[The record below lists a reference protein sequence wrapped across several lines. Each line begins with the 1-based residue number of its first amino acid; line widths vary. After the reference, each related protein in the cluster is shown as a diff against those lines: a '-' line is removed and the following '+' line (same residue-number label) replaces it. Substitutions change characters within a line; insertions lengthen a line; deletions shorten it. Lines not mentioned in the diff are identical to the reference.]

1 MGTVSMNINMN
12 SVSELHKS
20 RTTFQIN
27 QNQQMDSYSKS
38 IQEQINNAQEQLQS
52 LGEDKEM
59 SIDEKMKKRQEI
71 QRQITD
77 LQNQLRQHQIE
88 QRKESRQ
95 SKGSSM
101 EDMLG
106 GKKAVKSSKASK
118 GISTASMKA
127 LISADSAI
135 NQVEAQ
141 GAVKANMK
149 GEAGILETE
158 IKLDSARGKD
168 VEKKQEQLADIE
180 ARTRD
185 IDSAQIDVIN
195 RANKEIDKAA
205 ESDDKH
211 ATVDSDKNNKTDKTN
226 KSENETT
233 TDQRVDIAETNDSNT
248 IPEGIEINPDNPVG
262 NNVDELL

>member
-12 SVSELHKS
+12 SISELHKS

-27 QNQQMDSYSKS
+27 QNLQMDSYSKS
-38 IQEQINNAQEQLQS
+38 LQEQINNANEQLQS

-71 QRQITD
+71 QKQITD

-88 QRKESRQ
+88 QKKENRQ

-106 GKKAVKSSKASK
+106 GKQTAKSSKAAK

-135 NQVEAQ
+135 NQVEAG
-141 GAVKANMK
+141 GAVKANLK

-180 ARTRD
+180 SRNRD
-185 IDSAQIDVIN
+185 IESAQLEVLN
-195 RANKEIDKAA
+195 RADKELDKAA
-205 ESDDKH
+205 ENNNDEIADKSINSNKEQH
-211 ATVDSDKNNKTDKTN
+211 EATADNS
-226 KSENETT
+226 
-233 TDQRVDIAETNDSNT
+233 
-248 IPEGIEINPDNPVG
+248 IPEGVVINLENPVG
-262 NNVDELL
+262 NNVDEIL

>member
-27 QNQQMDSYSKS
+27 QNQQIDSYSKNL
-38 IQEQINNAQEQLQS
+38 QEQINNAKEQLQS

-71 QRQITD
+71 QKQITD

-88 QRKESRQ
+88 QHRESRQ

-106 GKKAVKSSKASK
+106 GKQTAKSSKAAK

-141 GAVKANMK
+141 GAVKANLK

-158 IKLDSARGKD
+158 IKLDSARGNN
-168 VEKKQEQLADIE
+168 VEKKQEELADIE
-180 ARTRD
+180 SRNRD
-185 IDSAQIDVIN
+185 IESAQMEVIN
-195 RANKEIDKAA
+195 QADKELDKAK
-205 ESDDKH
+205 ENNENEVTEKVSDDTKKQ
-211 ATVDSDKNNKTDKTN
+211 SD
-226 KSENETT
+226 
-233 TDQRVDIAETNDSNT
+233 ANT
-248 IPEGIEINPDNPVG
+248 GNPIPEGVEINPDNPVG

>member
-12 SVSELHKS
+12 SISELHKS

-27 QNQQMDSYSKS
+27 QNLQMDSYSKS
-38 IQEQINNAQEQLQS
+38 LQEQINNAKEQLQS

-71 QRQITD
+71 QKQITD

-88 QRKESRQ
+88 QKKENRQ

-106 GKKAVKSSKASK
+106 GKQTAKSSKAAK

-135 NQVEAQ
+135 NQVEAG
-141 GAVKANMK
+141 GAVKANLK

-180 ARTRD
+180 SRNRD
-185 IDSAQIDVIN
+185 IESAQLEVLN
-195 RANKEIDKAA
+195 RADKELDKAA
-205 ESDDKH
+205 ENNNDEIADKSINSNKEQH
-211 ATVDSDKNNKTDKTN
+211 EATADNS
-226 KSENETT
+226 
-233 TDQRVDIAETNDSNT
+233 
-248 IPEGIEINPDNPVG
+248 IPEGVVINLENPVG
-262 NNVDELL
+262 NNVDEIL

>member
-12 SVSELHKS
+12 SISELHKS

-38 IQEQINNAQEQLQS
+38 LQEQINNANEQLQS

-71 QRQITD
+71 QKQITD

-88 QRKESRQ
+88 QHRESRQ

-106 GKKAVKSSKASK
+106 GKQTAKSSKAAK

-127 LISADSAI
+127 LISADSAM
-135 NQVEAQ
+135 NQVEAR
-141 GAVKANMK
+141 GAVKANLK

-180 ARTRD
+180 SRNRD
-185 IDSAQIDVIN
+185 IESAQLEVLN
-195 RANKEIDKAA
+195 RADKELDKAA
-205 ESDDKH
+205 ENNNDEIADKSTNSNKEQRD
-211 ATVDSDKNNKTDKTN
+211 ATVDNS
-226 KSENETT
+226 
-233 TDQRVDIAETNDSNT
+233 
-248 IPEGIEINPDNPVG
+248 IPEGVEINPDNPVG

>member
-1 MGTVSMNINMN
+1 MNINMN
-12 SVSELHKS
+12 NISELHKS
-20 RTTFQIN
+20 STTFQLN

-38 IQEQINNAQEQLQS
+38 LQEQINNAKEQLQS

-71 QRQITD
+71 QKQITD

-88 QRKESRQ
+88 QKKENRQ

-106 GKKAVKSSKASK
+106 SKQTAKSSKAAK
-118 GISTASMKA
+118 GISTTSMKA

-141 GAVKANMK
+141 GAIKVNLK
-149 GEAGILETE
+149 GEADILETE

-168 VEKKQEQLADIE
+168 VEKKQEQLAVLESRNRDIE
-180 ARTRD
+180 SD
-185 IDSAQIDVIN
+185 QLEVLN
-195 RANKEIDKAA
+195 RADKELGKAA
-205 ESDDKH
+205 ENNNYEIADKSTNSNKEQH
-211 ATVDSDKNNKTDKTN
+211 EATADNS
-226 KSENETT
+226 
-233 TDQRVDIAETNDSNT
+233 
-248 IPEGIEINPDNPVG
+248 IPEGVVINLENPVG
-262 NNVDELL
+262 NNVDEIL

>member
-1 MGTVSMNINMN
+1 MGTVYMNINMN
-12 SVSELHKS
+12 SISELHKS
-20 RTTFQIN
+20 KTTFQIN

-38 IQEQINNAQEQLQS
+38 LQEQINNANEQLQS

-71 QRQITD
+71 QKQITD

-88 QRKESRQ
+88 QKKENRQ

-106 GKKAVKSSKASK
+106 GKQTAKSSKAAK
-118 GISTASMKA
+118 GISTTSMKA

-135 NQVEAQ
+135 NQVEAV
-141 GAVKANMK
+141 GAVKANLK

-168 VEKKQEQLADIE
+168 VEKKQEQLAVLE
-180 ARTRD
+180 SRNRD
-185 IDSAQIDVIN
+185 VESAQLEVLN
-195 RANKEIDKAA
+195 RADKELDKAA
-205 ESDDKH
+205 ENNNDEIADKSTNSNKEQPE
-211 ATVDSDKNNKTDKTN
+211 ATVDNS
-226 KSENETT
+226 
-233 TDQRVDIAETNDSNT
+233 
-248 IPEGIEINPDNPVG
+248 IPEGVEINIENPVG
-262 NNVDELL
+262 NNVDEIL

>member
-1 MGTVSMNINMN
+1 MGKVSMNINMN
-12 SVSELHKS
+12 SISELYKS

-38 IQEQINNAQEQLQS
+38 LQEQINNAHEQLQS
-52 LGEDKEM
+52 LGDDKEM

-71 QRQITD
+71 QKQITD

-88 QRKESRQ
+88 QKKENRQ

-106 GKKAVKSSKASK
+106 GKQTAKSSKAAK
-118 GISTASMKA
+118 GISTTSMKA

-135 NQVEAQ
+135 NQVEA
-141 GAVKANMK
+141 GGTVKANLK

-180 ARTRD
+180 SRNRD
-185 IDSAQIDVIN
+185 IESARLEVIN
-195 RANKEIDKAA
+195 RADKELDKAA
-205 ESDDKH
+205 ESNDDAIADESTNFTKEQRN
-211 ATVDSDKNNKTDKTN
+211 ATADNL
-226 KSENETT
+226 
-233 TDQRVDIAETNDSNT
+233 
-248 IPEGIEINPDNPVG
+248 IPEGVEINPDNPIG
-262 NNVDELL
+262 NNVDEIL

>member
-1 MGTVSMNINMN
+1 MGTVSRNINMN
-12 SVSELHKS
+12 SISELHKS

-38 IQEQINNAQEQLQS
+38 LQEQINNANEQLQS

-71 QRQITD
+71 QKQITD

-88 QRKESRQ
+88 QKKENRQ

-106 GKKAVKSSKASK
+106 GKHTAKSSKAAK
-118 GISTASMKA
+118 GISTDSMKA

-135 NQVEAQ
+135 NQVEAG
-141 GAVKANMK
+141 GAVKANLK

-168 VEKKQEQLADIE
+168 VEKKQEQLAVLE
-180 ARTRD
+180 SRNRD
-185 IDSAQIDVIN
+185 VESAQLEVLN
-195 RANKEIDKAA
+195 RADKELDKAA
-205 ESDDKH
+205 ENNNDEIADKSTNSNKEQPE
-211 ATVDSDKNNKTDKTN
+211 ATVDNS
-226 KSENETT
+226 
-233 TDQRVDIAETNDSNT
+233 
-248 IPEGIEINPDNPVG
+248 IPEGVEINIENPVG
-262 NNVDELL
+262 NNVDEIL

>member
-1 MGTVSMNINMN
+1 MNININ
-12 SVSELHKS
+12 RISES
-20 RTTFQIN
+20 QRSSTTFQIN

-59 SIDEKMKKRQEI
+59 SIEEKMKKRQEI
-71 QRQITD
+71 QKQISD

-95 SKGSSM
+95 SKGSTM

-106 GKKAVKSSKASK
+106 GKKAAKPSKTSN

-127 LISADSAI
+127 LISADSAL

-158 IKLDSARGKD
+158 IRLDSARGKD

-185 IDSAQIDVIN
+185 IESAQMDVIN

-211 ATVDSDKNNKTDKTN
+211 ATVDSDKNNKTDKAN

-233 TDQRVDIAETNDSNT
+233 TEQRADLVEFNDENT
-248 IPEGIEINPDNPVG
+248 IPEGVEINPDNPVG
-262 NNVDELL
+262 NNVDEVL

>member
-12 SVSELHKS
+12 SISELHKS

-38 IQEQINNAQEQLQS
+38 LQEQINNAHEQLQS

-71 QRQITD
+71 QKQITD

-88 QRKESRQ
+88 QKKENRQ

-106 GKKAVKSSKASK
+106 GKQTAKSSKAAK

-135 NQVEAQ
+135 NQVEAG
-141 GAVKANMK
+141 GAVKANLK

-168 VEKKQEQLADIE
+168 VEKKQEQLAVLE
-180 ARTRD
+180 SRNRD
-185 IDSAQIDVIN
+185 VESAQLEVLN
-195 RANKEIDKAA
+195 RADKELDKAA
-205 ESDDKH
+205 ENNNYEIADKSTNSNKEQH
-211 ATVDSDKNNKTDKTN
+211 EATVDNS
-226 KSENETT
+226 
-233 TDQRVDIAETNDSNT
+233 
-248 IPEGIEINPDNPVG
+248 IPEGVEINPDNPVG
-262 NNVDELL
+262 NNVDEIL

>member
-1 MGTVSMNINMN
+1 MGSVYMNINMN
-12 SVSELHKS
+12 SISELHKS

-38 IQEQINNAQEQLQS
+38 LQEQINNAHEQLQS

-71 QRQITD
+71 QKQITD

-88 QRKESRQ
+88 QKKENRQ

-106 GKKAVKSSKASK
+106 GKQTAKSSKAAK
-118 GISTASMKA
+118 GISTTSMKA

-135 NQVEAQ
+135 NQVEAG
-141 GAVKANMK
+141 GAVKANLK

-180 ARTRD
+180 SRNRD
-185 IDSAQIDVIN
+185 IESDQLEVLN
-195 RANKEIDKAA
+195 RADKELDKAA
-205 ESDDKH
+205 ENNNYEIADKSTNSNKEPH
-211 ATVDSDKNNKTDKTN
+211 EATVDNS
-226 KSENETT
+226 
-233 TDQRVDIAETNDSNT
+233 
-248 IPEGIEINPDNPVG
+248 IPEGVEINPDNPVG
-262 NNVDELL
+262 NNIDELL

>member
-38 IQEQINNAQEQLQS
+38 LQEQINNANEQLQS

-71 QRQITD
+71 QKKITD

-88 QRKESRQ
+88 QKKENRQ

-106 GKKAVKSSKASK
+106 GKQTAKSSKAAK
-118 GISTASMKA
+118 GISTTSMKA

-141 GAVKANMK
+141 GAIKVNLQ
-149 GEAGILETE
+149 GEADILETE
-158 IKLDSARGKD
+158 IKLDSARGKV

-180 ARTRD
+180 SRNRD
-185 IDSAQIDVIN
+185 IESAQLEVLN
-195 RANKEIDKAA
+195 RADKELDKAA
-205 ESDDKH
+205 ENNNDEIADKSTNSNKEQH
-211 ATVDSDKNNKTDKTN
+211 EATADNS
-226 KSENETT
+226 
-233 TDQRVDIAETNDSNT
+233 
-248 IPEGIEINPDNPVG
+248 IPEGVVINLEDPVG
-262 NNVDELL
+262 NNVDEIL

>member
-12 SVSELHKS
+12 SISELHKS

-38 IQEQINNAQEQLQS
+38 LQEQINNANEQLQS
-52 LGEDKEM
+52 LGDDKEM

-71 QRQITD
+71 QKQITD
-77 LQNQLRQHQIE
+77 LQNQLRQHHIE
-88 QRKESRQ
+88 QKKENRQ
-95 SKGSSM
+95 SKGSSV

-106 GKKAVKSSKASK
+106 GKQTAKSSKAAK

-135 NQVEAQ
+135 NQVEAG
-141 GAVKANMK
+141 GAVKANLK
-149 GEAGILETE
+149 GKAGILETE

-180 ARTRD
+180 SRNRD
-185 IDSAQIDVIN
+185 VESAQLEVLN
-195 RANKEIDKAA
+195 RADKELDKAA
-205 ESDDKH
+205 ENNNYEIADKSTNSNKEQPE
-211 ATVDSDKNNKTDKTN
+211 ATVDNS
-226 KSENETT
+226 
-233 TDQRVDIAETNDSNT
+233 
-248 IPEGIEINPDNPVG
+248 IPEGVEINTDNPVG
-262 NNVDELL
+262 NNTDELL

>member
-1 MGTVSMNINMN
+1 MNININ
-12 SVSELHKS
+12 RIGESQRSS
-20 RTTFQIN
+20 TTFQIN

-59 SIDEKMKKRQEI
+59 SIEEKMKKRQEI
-71 QRQITD
+71 QKQISD

-95 SKGSSM
+95 NKGSSM

-185 IDSAQIDVIN
+185 IESAQMDVIN
-195 RANKEIDKAA
+195 RANKEIDKSA

-211 ATVDSDKNNKTDKTN
+211 TTIASDKNNKTDKAN
-226 KSENETT
+226 KSETEATT
-233 TDQRVDIAETNDSNT
+233 EQRADLVESNDENT
-248 IPEGIEINPDNPVG
+248 IPEGVEINPDNPVG
-262 NNVDELL
+262 NNVDEVL

>member
-1 MGTVSMNINMN
+1 MNININ
-12 SVSELHKS
+12 RISES
-20 RTTFQIN
+20 QRSSTTFQIN

-59 SIDEKMKKRQEI
+59 SIEEKMKKRQEI
-71 QRQITD
+71 QKQISD

-95 SKGSSM
+95 NKGSSM

-106 GKKAVKSSKASK
+106 GKEAVKSSKASK

-127 LISADSAI
+127 LISADSTM

-141 GAVKANMK
+141 GAIKVNLK
-149 GEAGILETE
+149 GEADILETE

-180 ARTRD
+180 SRNRD
-185 IDSAQIDVIN
+185 IESAQLEVLNLAD
-195 RANKEIDKAA
+195 KELDKAA
-205 ESDDKH
+205 ENNNDEIADKSTNSNKEQRE
-211 ATVDSDKNNKTDKTN
+211 ATVYNS
-226 KSENETT
+226 
-233 TDQRVDIAETNDSNT
+233 
-248 IPEGIEINPDNPVG
+248 IPEGVEINPDNPVG
-262 NNVDELL
+262 NNVDEIL

>member
-12 SVSELHKS
+12 SISELHKS

-38 IQEQINNAQEQLQS
+38 LQEQINNAHEQLQS

-71 QRQITD
+71 QKQITD

-88 QRKESRQ
+88 QKKENRQ

-106 GKKAVKSSKASK
+106 GKQTAKSSKAAK

-135 NQVEAQ
+135 NQVEAG
-141 GAVKANMK
+141 GAVKANLK
-149 GEAGILETE
+149 GEAGLLETE

-180 ARTRD
+180 SRNRD
-185 IDSAQIDVIN
+185 IESAQLEVLN
-195 RANKEIDKAA
+195 RADKELDKAA
-205 ESDDKH
+205 ENNNDEIADKSINSNKEQH
-211 ATVDSDKNNKTDKTN
+211 EATADNS
-226 KSENETT
+226 
-233 TDQRVDIAETNDSNT
+233 
-248 IPEGIEINPDNPVG
+248 IPEGVVINLENPVG
-262 NNVDELL
+262 NNVDEIL

>member
-12 SVSELHKS
+12 SISELHKS

-38 IQEQINNAQEQLQS
+38 LQEQINNAKEQLQS

-71 QRQITD
+71 QKQITD

-88 QRKESRQ
+88 QKKENRQ

-106 GKKAVKSSKASK
+106 GKHTAKSSKAAK
-118 GISTASMKA
+118 GISTDSIKA

-135 NQVEAQ
+135 NQVEAG
-141 GAVKANMK
+141 GAVKANLK

-168 VEKKQEQLADIE
+168 VEKKQEQLANIESRNGDIE
-180 ARTRD
+180 
-185 IDSAQIDVIN
+185 SAQLEVLN
-195 RANKEIDKAA
+195 RADKELDKAA
-205 ESDDKH
+205 ENNNDEIADKSTNSNKEQPE
-211 ATVDSDKNNKTDKTN
+211 ATVDNS
-226 KSENETT
+226 
-233 TDQRVDIAETNDSNT
+233 
-248 IPEGIEINPDNPVG
+248 IPEGVEINPDNPVG
-262 NNVDELL
+262 NNIDELL

>member
-12 SVSELHKS
+12 SISELHKS

-38 IQEQINNAQEQLQS
+38 LQEQINNAKEQLQS

-71 QRQITD
+71 QKQITD

-88 QRKESRQ
+88 QKKENRQ

-106 GKKAVKSSKASK
+106 GKQTAKSSKAAK
-118 GISTASMKA
+118 GISTTSMKA

-141 GAVKANMK
+141 GVIKVNLK
-149 GEAGILETE
+149 GEADILETE

-180 ARTRD
+180 SRNRD
-185 IDSAQIDVIN
+185 IESDQLEVLN
-195 RANKEIDKAA
+195 RADKELDKAA
-205 ESDDKH
+205 ENNNYEIADKSTNSNKEQPE
-211 ATVDSDKNNKTDKTN
+211 ATVDNS
-226 KSENETT
+226 
-233 TDQRVDIAETNDSNT
+233 
-248 IPEGIEINPDNPVG
+248 IPEGVEINPDNPVG
-262 NNVDELL
+262 NNIDELL

>member
-12 SVSELHKS
+12 SISELHKS

-38 IQEQINNAQEQLQS
+38 LQEQINNANEQLQS

-71 QRQITD
+71 QKQITD

-88 QRKESRQ
+88 QKKENRQ

-106 GKKAVKSSKASK
+106 GKQTTKSSKATK
-118 GISTASMKA
+118 GISTTSMKA

-141 GAVKANMK
+141 GAIKVNLK
-149 GEAGILETE
+149 GEADILETE

-168 VEKKQEQLADIE
+168 VEKKQEELDVLEFRNRDIE
-180 ARTRD
+180 
-185 IDSAQIDVIN
+185 SAQLEVLN
-195 RANKEIDKAA
+195 RADKELDKAA
-205 ESDDKH
+205 ENNNDEIVDKPTKSNKEQRE
-211 ATVDSDKNNKTDKTN
+211 ATADNS
-226 KSENETT
+226 
-233 TDQRVDIAETNDSNT
+233 
-248 IPEGIEINPDNPVG
+248 IPEGVVINLENPVG
-262 NNVDELL
+262 NNVDEIL

>member
-12 SVSELHKS
+12 NISELHKS
-20 RTTFQIN
+20 RATFQIN

-38 IQEQINNAQEQLQS
+38 LQEQINNANEQLQS

-71 QRQITD
+71 QKQITD

-88 QRKESRQ
+88 QKKENRQ

-106 GKKAVKSSKASK
+106 GKQTAKSSKAAK

-141 GAVKANMK
+141 GAIKVNLK
-149 GEAGILETE
+149 GEADILETE

-168 VEKKQEQLADIE
+168 VEKKQEELADIE
-180 ARTRD
+180 SRNRN
-185 IDSAQIDVIN
+185 IESAQLEVIN
-195 RANKEIDKAA
+195 RADKELDKAA
-205 ESDDKH
+205 ESNDDAIADESTNSTKEQRN
-211 ATVDSDKNNKTDKTN
+211 ATADNS
-226 KSENETT
+226 
-233 TDQRVDIAETNDSNT
+233 
-248 IPEGIEINPDNPVG
+248 IPEGVVINLENPVG
-262 NNVDELL
+262 NNVDEIL

>member
-1 MGTVSMNINMN
+1 MNINMN
-12 SVSELHKS
+12 RISELQKS
-20 RTTFQIN
+20 STTFQIN

-59 SIDEKMKKRQEI
+59 SIEEKMKKRQEI
-71 QRQITD
+71 QKQISD

-95 SKGSSM
+95 NKGSSM

-106 GKKAVKSSKASK
+106 GKKAVKSSK

-185 IDSAQIDVIN
+185 IESAQMDVIN
-195 RANKEIDKAA
+195 RANKEIDKSA

-211 ATVDSDKNNKTDKTN
+211 TTIASDKNNKTDKAN
-226 KSENETT
+226 KSETEATT
-233 TDQRVDIAETNDSNT
+233 EQRANLVESNDENT
-248 IPEGIEINPDNPVG
+248 IPEGVEINPDNPVG
-262 NNVDELL
+262 NNVDEVL

>member
-12 SVSELHKS
+12 SISELHKS

-38 IQEQINNAQEQLQS
+38 LQEQINNANEQLQA
-52 LGEDKEM
+52 LGDDKEM

-71 QRQITD
+71 QKQITD

-88 QRKESRQ
+88 QKKENRQ

-106 GKKAVKSSKASK
+106 GKQTAKSSKAAK

-135 NQVEAQ
+135 NQVEAG
-141 GAVKANMK
+141 GAVKANLK

-180 ARTRD
+180 SRNRD
-185 IDSAQIDVIN
+185 VESAQLEVLN
-195 RANKEIDKAA
+195 RADKELDKAA
-205 ESDDKH
+205 ENNNDEIADKSTNSNKEQRE
-211 ATVDSDKNNKTDKTN
+211 ATADNS
-226 KSENETT
+226 
-233 TDQRVDIAETNDSNT
+233 
-248 IPEGIEINPDNPVG
+248 IPEGVVINLEKPVG

>member
-12 SVSELHKS
+12 SISELHKS

-38 IQEQINNAQEQLQS
+38 LQEQINNANEQLQS

-71 QRQITD
+71 QKQITD

-88 QRKESRQ
+88 QKKENRQ

-106 GKKAVKSSKASK
+106 GKQTAKSSKAAK
-118 GISTASMKA
+118 GISTTSMKA

-141 GAVKANMK
+141 GVIKVNLK
-149 GEAGILETE
+149 GEADILETE

-168 VEKKQEQLADIE
+168 VENKQEQLADIE
-180 ARTRD
+180 SRNMD
-185 IDSAQIDVIN
+185 IESAQLEVLN
-195 RANKEIDKAA
+195 RTDKELDKAA
-205 ESDDKH
+205 ENNNDEIADKSTNSNKEQRE
-211 ATVDSDKNNKTDKTN
+211 ATADNS
-226 KSENETT
+226 
-233 TDQRVDIAETNDSNT
+233 
-248 IPEGIEINPDNPVG
+248 IPEGVVINLEKPVG
-262 NNVDELL
+262 NNVDEIL

>member
-12 SVSELHKS
+12 SVSELHKF

-38 IQEQINNAQEQLQS
+38 LQEQINNAKEQLQS

-59 SIDEKMKKRQEI
+59 SIDEKIKKRQEI
-71 QRQITD
+71 QKQITD
-77 LQNQLRQHQIE
+77 LQNQLRQYQIE
-88 QRKESRQ
+88 QKKENRQ

-106 GKKAVKSSKASK
+106 GKQTAKSSKAAK
-118 GISTASMKA
+118 GISTTSMKA

-141 GAVKANMK
+141 GAIKVNLQ
-149 GEAGILETE
+149 GEADILETE
-158 IKLDSARGKD
+158 IKLDSARGKV

-180 ARTRD
+180 SRNRD
-185 IDSAQIDVIN
+185 IESAQLEVLN
-195 RANKEIDKAA
+195 RADKELDKAA
-205 ESDDKH
+205 ENNNDEIADKSTNSNKEQH
-211 ATVDSDKNNKTDKTN
+211 EATADNS
-226 KSENETT
+226 
-233 TDQRVDIAETNDSNT
+233 
-248 IPEGIEINPDNPVG
+248 IPEGVVINLEDPVG
-262 NNVDELL
+262 NNVDEIL

>member
-12 SVSELHKS
+12 SISELHKS

-38 IQEQINNAQEQLQS
+38 LQEQINNANEQLQS

-71 QRQITD
+71 QKQITD

-88 QRKESRQ
+88 QKKEKRQ

-106 GKKAVKSSKASK
+106 GKHTAKSSKAAK
-118 GISTASMKA
+118 GISTDSMKA

-135 NQVEAQ
+135 NQVEAG
-141 GAVKANMK
+141 GAVKANLK

-180 ARTRD
+180 SRNRD
-185 IDSAQIDVIN
+185 VESAQLEVLN
-195 RANKEIDKAA
+195 RADKELDKAA
-205 ESDDKH
+205 ENNNDEIADKSTNSNQERPE
-211 ATVDSDKNNKTDKTN
+211 ATVDNS
-226 KSENETT
+226 
-233 TDQRVDIAETNDSNT
+233 
-248 IPEGIEINPDNPVG
+248 IPEGVEINPDNPVG
-262 NNVDELL
+262 NNVDEIL

>member
-1 MGTVSMNINMN
+1 MGSVYMN
-12 SVSELHKS
+12 SISELHKS

-38 IQEQINNAQEQLQS
+38 LQEQINNANEQLQS
-52 LGEDKEM
+52 LGDDKEM

-71 QRQITD
+71 QKQITD

-88 QRKESRQ
+88 QNKENKQ

-106 GKKAVKSSKASK
+106 GKQTAKSSNKAAK

-135 NQVEAQ
+135 NQVEAG
-141 GAVKANMK
+141 GAVKANLK
-149 GEAGILETE
+149 GEADILETE

-180 ARTRD
+180 SRNRD
-185 IDSAQIDVIN
+185 IESAQLEVIN
-195 RANKEIDKAA
+195 RADKELDKAA
-205 ESDDKH
+205 ESNDDAIADESTNFTKEQRN
-211 ATVDSDKNNKTDKTN
+211 ATADNL
-226 KSENETT
+226 
-233 TDQRVDIAETNDSNT
+233 
-248 IPEGIEINPDNPVG
+248 IPEGVEINPDNPIG
-262 NNVDELL
+262 NNVDEIL

>member
-12 SVSELHKS
+12 SISELHKS

-38 IQEQINNAQEQLQS
+38 LQEQINNAKEQLQS

-71 QRQITD
+71 QKQITD

-88 QRKESRQ
+88 QKKENRQ

-106 GKKAVKSSKASK
+106 GKQTAKSSKAAK

-135 NQVEAQ
+135 NQVEAG
-141 GAVKANMK
+141 GAVKANLK

-180 ARTRD
+180 SRNRD
-185 IDSAQIDVIN
+185 IESAQLEVLN
-195 RANKEIDKAA
+195 RADKELDKAA
-205 ESDDKH
+205 ENNNDEIADKSINSNKEQH
-211 ATVDSDKNNKTDKTN
+211 EATADNS
-226 KSENETT
+226 
-233 TDQRVDIAETNDSNT
+233 
-248 IPEGIEINPDNPVG
+248 IPEGVVINLENPVG
-262 NNVDELL
+262 NNVDEIL